1 VGDQFALMESTVGLA
16 MLLQK
21 FDLELKDPPE
31 STQIVTG
38 ATIHTKNGLW
48 CRIKRREGS

>member
-1 VGDQFALMESTVGLA
+1 MESTVGLA

-21 FDLELKDPPE
+21 FDLELKGSPE
-31 STQIVTG
+31 SLELVTG

-48 CRIKRREGS
+48 CKLRERSAVH